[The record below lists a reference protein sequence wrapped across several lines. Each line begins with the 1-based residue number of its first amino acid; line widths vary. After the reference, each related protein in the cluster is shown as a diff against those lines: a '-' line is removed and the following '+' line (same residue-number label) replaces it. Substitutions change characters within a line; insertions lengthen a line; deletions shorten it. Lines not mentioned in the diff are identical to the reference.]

1 MDKND
6 TNLEKKTHILAAIDI
21 GTNSIRLAVVRVE
34 GGQRM
39 TTLAL
44 HREMVRLGE
53 GEFETNQMTHAAIE
67 RGAFVCAKFADVAR
81 GFGAAEI
88 VAFATSAVREAEN
101 REEFISRVQE
111 TANIEVRVISGM
123 EEARLI
129 WMGVTSGLDLGA
141 RRAVL
146 IDIGGGST
154 ETIVGGAGAYETGRH
169 DVLES
174 MKLGAIRM
182 ANHFP
187 TGDGPVGPELFAQMQ
202 GYAQGVSTQIARKVR
217 LAGFDMALG
226 SAGTIGALADV
237 VARHAPDTTTV
248 SGRSVTFRLADLKDA
263 AQMLCRL
270 PLDARR
276 NVPGMDAA
284 RADIIVGGAAV
295 LITLMEAY
303 GADRLTTSERGLRDG
318 ILLDY
323 LLREDEARHHFQ
335 SQSVRRRS
343 ILQLARA
350 CNYDAEHAE
359 HTAYLSLRLFDELA
373 ALKAHSYGE
382 RERELLDYAAITH
395 DIGTFLSHS
404 NHQKHAYYLVRNS
417 DLLGFDDTEIDI
429 IANVALYH
437 RKNLPKKKHPNL
449 ALLNREERHVV
460 GALAAMLRIAE
471 GLDRSHLS
479 LVQDVSMARAANPT
493 RYVLTLHCLSDCQLE
508 IWGVQNGSDLFELV
522 FAAPLEVRSQPYVPA
537 EPAAVA
543 AGY

>member
-1 MDKND
+1 MDKK
-6 TNLEKKTHILAAIDI
+6 TNIIAAIDI

-34 GGQRM
+34 SGQRM

-53 GEFETNQMTHAAIE
+53 GEFETNQMTPAAME

-81 GFGAAEI
+81 GFGAQEI
-88 VAFATSAVREAEN
+88 VVFATSAVREAEN
-101 REEFISRVQE
+101 REEFIARVQE

-129 WMGVTSGLDLGA
+129 WMGVTSGLDLGT

-182 ANHFP
+182 ANQFP
-187 TGDGPVGPELFAQMQ
+187 TGDGPVSPELFAQMQ

-248 SGRSVTFRLADLKDA
+248 SGRSITFRLADLKDA

-270 PLDARR
+270 ALDARR
-276 NVPGMDAA
+276 AVPGMDAS

-318 ILLDY
+318 ILLDHV
-323 LLREDEARHHFQ
+323 LREDEARHHFQ

-437 RKNLPKKKHPNL
+437 RKGLPKKKHPNF
-449 ALLNREERHVV
+449 ALLNRDERHLV
-460 GALAAMLRIAE
+460 GALASMLRIAE

-479 LVQDVSMARAANPT
+479 LVQDVSIARAANPT
-493 RYVLTLHCLSDCQLE
+493 RYILTLHCLSDCQLE
-508 IWGVQNGSDLFELV
+508 IWGVQTGRDLFELV

-537 EPAAVA
+537 EPANVPVLA
-543 AGY
+543 